1 MAYELTKDDLDC
13 EAEWNPAPVR
23 AAGNPNPA
31 VLEALMNYYRKGLS
45 RWNEMSADE
54 RKLWEQYSPNNVIC
68 GAIWGDYES
77 PLTAALKVKSTQNV
91 NILLDA
97 GADINGIS
105 AEDLS
110 DYSARFLRGRD
121 ASIDISSFG
130 FVPFRAELL
139 ATAKARSR
147 ERRPGFPR
155 FWTEPNVPGQ
165 RLRMATALTSL
176 EVAAKF
182 GCEEIFEI
190 LYKAGAEDSSCEAP
204 LSALLVSSPMHQA
217 IASGHRLMFDK
228 ILNTY
233 NYYPDYRPLVTPTV
247 ALPPLF
253 FAIARCDLAKP
264 GVRECIS
271 DLFAHPRLSP
281 HLRTPI
287 LEVHPLHFATA
298 RHDPE
303 FLSWT
308 ADLIPGG
315 HATAGRIALG
325 HTLLHV
331 AALPL
336 TGNQSLKPSP
346 LHLEY
351 PKHSRPPY
359 INEEKP
365 YKHVPMTEAE
375 QVAQLATI
383 ALLLTWGVLDFQAQ
397 DIDGNTA
404 LHYLAATL
412 NVGDETVELV
422 REMEGGEDV
431 WENATNRWGF
441 TPKQLE
447 EEEMVDNCK
456 DA

>member
-1 MAYELTKDDLDC
+1 
-13 EAEWNPAPVR
+13 
-23 AAGNPNPA
+23 
-31 VLEALMNYYRKGLS
+31 
-45 RWNEMSADE
+45 MSADE
-54 RKLWEQYSPNNVIC
+54 RKLLEHHSPNNVIC
-68 GAIWGDYES
+68 GAIWGGSES
-77 PLTAALKVKSTQNV
+77 PLTGAIKVKSTQNV

-130 FVPFRAELL
+130 SVPFRAELL
-139 ATAKARSR
+139 ATSKAKG
-147 ERRPGFPR
+147 ERRLGFPR

-165 RLRMATALTSL
+165 RLRMATALISL
-176 EVAAKF
+176 EVAAKL
-182 GCEEIFEI
+182 GCEEIFDI
-190 LYKAGAEDSSCEAP
+190 LYKAGAEDSSWRVSTASQEDGLLEIPSEAP
-204 LSALLVSSPMHQA
+204 LSALSVSSPMHQA
-217 IASGHRLMFDK
+217 IASGHRSMLEK
-228 ILNTY
+228 LLNSY
-233 NYYPDYRPLVTPTV
+233 NYCT
-247 ALPPLF
+247 
-253 FAIARCDLAKP
+253 KHSHP

-287 LEVHPLHFATA
+287 FEVHPLHFPTA

-303 FLSWT
+303 FLSWI
-308 ADLIPGG
+308 AELIPGD
-315 HATAGRIALG
+315 HATAGRTVLG

-336 TGNQSLKPSP
+336 TGKQYTLRRTLDSKWLQSVKPSP

-351 PKHSRPPY
+351 PRHSRPPY

-383 ALLLTWGVLDFQAQ
+383 ALLLRWGGFDVQAQ
-397 DIDGNTA
+397 DIDGNTT
-404 LHYLAATL
+404 LHYLVATL

-447 EEEMVDNCK
+447 EGKMVDNSK

>member
-1 MAYELTKDDLDC
+1 MVYQRRTYLTIRLGSC
-13 EAEWNPAPVR
+13 
-23 AAGNPNPA
+23 AAGMP
-31 VLEALMNYYRKGLS
+31 VSISLALALFPLGQSFLRPLRRGVEYQT
-45 RWNEMSADE
+45 A
-54 RKLWEQYSPNNVIC
+54 
-68 GAIWGDYES
+68 
-77 PLTAALKVKSTQNV
+77 PLT
-91 NILLDA
+91 
-97 GADINGIS
+97 
-105 AEDLS
+105 
-110 DYSARFLRGRD
+110 
-121 ASIDISSFG
+121 
-130 FVPFRAELL
+130 PAELE
-139 ATAKARSR
+139 

-176 EVAAKF
+176 EVAAQF

-190 LYKAGAEDSSCEAP
+190 LYKAGAEDSSWRVSTATQEDSLSEIPSEAP

-217 IASGHRLMFDK
+217 IASGHRLMLDK

-336 TGNQSLKPSP
+336 TGNQ
-346 LHLEY
+346 
-351 PKHSRPPY
+351 
-359 INEEKP
+359 
-365 YKHVPMTEAE
+365 
-375 QVAQLATI
+375 VARNKMAI
-383 ALLLTWGVLDFQAQ
+383 ERS
-397 DIDGNTA
+397 I
-404 LHYLAATL
+404 H
-412 NVGDETVELV
+412 
-422 REMEGGEDV
+422 
-431 WENATNRWGF
+431 
-441 TPKQLE
+441 
-447 EEEMVDNCK
+447 
-456 DA
+456 